1 MTDPRPLVGITMGD
15 PVGIGPEIAVK
26 ALAHR
31 HVYEACRP
39 VCIAD
44 AGVME
49 RALRHTRVDG
59 TIHRVGDVREA
70 IAQPGTIDVF
80 HLEGLNL
87 GAMRLG
93 AVSAAAGHAAFVSV
107 TTAIELA
114 MRGELDAVATGPL
127 HKEALRLAGH
137 DFPGHTEVF
146 AHLTGSP
153 RVTMMLVEGPLRV
166 VHVSTHVSLRRACDA
181 VKRARVLEVIELAHD
196 AAVRLGVA
204 RPRIGVAGLNPHAS
218 DGGLFGDEERNEIR
232 PAVDDARARGWDVEG
247 PFPPD
252 TFFPRAV
259 TGVYDV
265 CVAMYHDQ
273 GHIPVKLRGFHYD
286 GDRESWST
294 VSGINITLG
303 LPIIRTSVDHGTAFE
318 LAGTGR
324 ASEQSMLDA
333 IAYAARLAEGAA
345 VR

>member
-1 MTDPRPLVGITMGD
+1 MGD

-114 MRGELDAVATGPL
+114 MRGELDAVATGWRWCCCGTVGGTP
-127 HKEALRLAGH
+127 A
-137 DFPGHTEVF
+137 
-146 AHLTGSP
+146 
-153 RVTMMLVEGPLRV
+153 
-166 VHVSTHVSLRRACDA
+166 RR
-181 VKRARVLEVIELAHD
+181 
-196 AAVRLGVA
+196 
-204 RPRIGVAGLNPHAS
+204 
-218 DGGLFGDEERNEIR
+218 
-232 PAVDDARARGWDVEG
+232 W
-247 PFPPD
+247 
-252 TFFPRAV
+252 
-259 TGVYDV
+259 
-265 CVAMYHDQ
+265 
-273 GHIPVKLRGFHYD
+273 
-286 GDRESWST
+286 W
-294 VSGINITLG
+294 
-303 LPIIRTSVDHGTAFE
+303 
-318 LAGTGR
+318 
-324 ASEQSMLDA
+324 
-333 IAYAARLAEGAA
+333 
-345 VR
+345 